1 VAIHN
6 ESLLDGDA
14 VGSVVGVSEYLEAGT
29 YENLSVVLYN
39 VSGAEFDDTELTEN
53 ETLIAMPHQ
62 ETNDNE
68 TYDFVATNG
77 TADGPYTDEG
87 GAIVDNATVAP
98 PTDDTET
105 ETEAL
110 VTPDAIRLPSFFDSR
125 SSSVAPRPSVEGCSV
140 LGLVTYNMV

>member
-1 VAIHN
+1 VTENGTAVTIETTTLSEGGYVAIHN

-110 VTPDAIRLPSFFDSR
+110 VTP
-125 SSSVAPRPSVEGCSV
+125 
-140 LGLVTYNMV
+140 